1 MQSNAY
7 AFKIYLALDISK
19 IAITR
24 FNRDTKLFQ
33 AVINAATPQAS
44 LLLKALPT
52 VQHTH
57 F

>member
-1 MQSNAY
+1 MHTHLKFT
-7 AFKIYLALDISK
+7 FKLALDISK

-24 FNRDTKLFQ
+24 FNSDTKLFQ
-33 AVINAATPQAS
+33 AVINATTLQAS

-52 VQHTH
+52 VRHAH

>member
-52 VQHTH
+52 V
-57 F
+57 